1 LFEQKWFTLVDDLD
15 DTLEMWAYG
24 RNMFDFPV
32 IKTYIPVKHTIMPK
46 PVLDKNDELGFR
58 FTWDD

>member
-1 LFEQKWFTLVDDLD
+1 LFEQKWFTLVDNLD

-24 RNMFDFPV
+24 CNMFDFPV
-32 IKTYIPVKHTIMPK
+32 INTYIPVKHTIMPK
-46 PVLDKNDELGFR
+46 PVLDNNDELGFR